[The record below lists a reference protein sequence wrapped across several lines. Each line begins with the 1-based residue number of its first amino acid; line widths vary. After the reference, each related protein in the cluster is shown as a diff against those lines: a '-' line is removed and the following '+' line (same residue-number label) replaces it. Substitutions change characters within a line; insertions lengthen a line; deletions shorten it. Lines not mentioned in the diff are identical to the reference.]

1 MTINSS
7 FLKAAAALLVVCL
20 AAVACA
26 ATPVVRPVGTASGE
40 SASAAGGVS
49 SSIGHEQAVTQLM
62 SEAFLP
68 RDQASCVIDAVF
80 DTVGTY
86 DMNSVEARSIDQPL
100 LVTECLG
107 GTRTSS
113 EATSQGAVINRTAAP
128 TPTPVPAFQLTEASQ
143 PAIKP
148 GFVGVGTVTIDG
160 TAIEYA
166 NTIPSNF
173 QVGSSAPV
181 LLAFPPGGQTLD
193 FALEMISVLGPEA
206 QRRGWVLVV
215 PVVPPGRWWDD
226 GNADLVPGFVSWINA
241 WVNVEGGEVH
251 LGGMSNGGISAFK
264 FAAQNPTGYASL
276 TVYPGFPDDRRT
288 VAAMTEFDFPVRV
301 WVGANDDGWVDEI
314 VPSVPAMKEAG
325 VDAEAFL
332 LPGEGHVIQSIR
344 DGVAIFNQLDAAR

>member
-1 MTINSS
+1 M
-7 FLKAAAALLVVCL
+7 
-20 AAVACA
+20 
-26 ATPVVRPVGTASGE
+26 
-40 SASAAGGVS
+40 
-49 SSIGHEQAVTQLM
+49 
-62 SEAFLP
+62 
-68 RDQASCVIDAVF
+68 
-80 DTVGTY
+80 
-86 DMNSVEARSIDQPL
+86 
-100 LVTECLG
+100 
-107 GTRTSS
+107 
-113 EATSQGAVINRTAAP
+113 INRTAAP

-215 PVVPPGRWWDD
+215 PVVPRGRWWDD
-226 GNADLVPGFVSWINA
+226 DNADLVPGFVSWINA

-314 VPSVPAMKEAG
+314 VPSVAAMKEAG